1 MFPCLWGE
9 VADKLSTLDDLA
21 LVKSEDFLGT
31 VLSFRRTEGIALLP
45 AVACRILVDKEKK
58 QSTPR
63 KKEVSPRASTPR
75 KKRKASA
82 AVAQKKRP
90 RLR

>member
-1 MFPCLWGE
+1 M
-9 VADKLSTLDDLA
+9 LA
-21 LVKSEDFLGT
+21 LVKSEEFLRT
-31 VLSFRRTEGIALLP
+31 VQSFRLTEGIAPHP

-63 KKEVSPRASTPR
+63 KKEVSPHASTPR
-75 KKRKASA
+75 KKRNASV

-90 RLR
+90 RSR